1 MRFKGR
7 RPIYSDVSAVT
18 RGNVLDVL
26 KKAMSIHSQNRAEI
40 VYLQNYERG
49 IQPIQNRKK
58 DVRPEIN
65 NRVVEN
71 HANEIKTFYS
81 GYIFAKGVSYV
92 QRAENDIRKGNADK
106 DDSQISA
113 LNEMFFEEGKTSKDQ
128 ELANDFLTTG
138 VACRMLLPR
147 RKIIGVSPFYLLHL
161 DVRNSFVIYSSDV
174 FHSRLAGVTYYKDSN
189 NIVHWTVYTD
199 TQVFFI
205 DGNNFFNPTEI
216 KKVKNNGIGIEP
228 IIEYK
233 ANFERMG
240 IFERVLPLLDALNIC
255 TSDRLNGLEQFIN
268 SFIWMNNVEID
279 DEQVKEL
286 KDKLLLLTQN
296 VEGTTSPASVQYLT
310 ADLNQDDTQTLADY
324 LYSQILQIAGVPSRD
339 GSSSGET
346 GVAVEYRNG
355 WQIASTNASTIE
367 NAFEVSERELLKVAI
382 AIIEKSNIPDMDM
395 TGLKVSDIEIKPAR
409 SRTDNFVSKVQGI
422 AQGIQ
427 AGLHP
432 KHMIAVSGLFSD
444 PQQVYM
450 DSKPFLEKWLLS
462 ATLLNE
468 KEEQDDTAEVEDEG

>member
-7 RPIYSDVSAVT
+7 RPIYSDVGSVT
-18 RGNVLDVL
+18 KDNMLDVL
-26 KKAMSIHSQNRAEI
+26 KKAMSIHAQNRAEI

-58 DVRPEIN
+58 EVRPEIN

-92 QRAENDIRKGNADK
+92 QRAENDIRKGNADI
-106 DDSQISA
+106 DDSKISA

-147 RKIIGVSPFYLLHL
+147 KEMIGVSPFYLLHL

-174 FHSRLAGVTYYKDSN
+174 FHRRLAGVTYYKDSN

-199 TQVFFI
+199 TEVFFI
-205 DGNNFFNPTEI
+205 DGNNFFTPIDI
-216 KKVKNNGIGIEP
+216 KKIEQNGIGIEP

-240 IFERVLPLLDALNIC
+240 IFERVLPLLDALNVC

-279 DEQVKEL
+279 AEQVQQL
-286 KDKLLLLTQN
+286 KDKLMLLTQN
-296 VEGTTSPASVQYLT
+296 VDGSTNPASVQYLT

-367 NAFEVSERELLKVAI
+367 NAFEVSERELLRVAI
-382 AIIEKSNIPDMDM
+382 AIIEKSNLPDMDM

-432 KHMIAVSGLFSD
+432 KHMISVSGLFSD
-444 PQQVYM
+444 PQQVYI

-462 ATLLNE
+462 ASLEDGT
-468 KEEQDDTAEVEDEG
+468 DTEEVEDES

>member
-7 RPIYSDVSAVT
+7 RPIYSDVSSVT
-18 RGNVLDVL
+18 KDNVLDVL
-26 KKAMSIHSQNRAEI
+26 KKAMSVHAQNRAEI

-58 DVRPEIN
+58 EVRPEIN

-92 QRAENDIRKGNADK
+92 QRAENDIRKGNADT
-106 DDSQISA
+106 DDSKISA

-138 VACRMLLPR
+138 IAHRMLLPR
-147 RKIIGVSPFYLLHL
+147 KEMIGVSPFYLLHL

-174 FHSRLAGVTYYKDSN
+174 FHRRLAGVTYYKDSN

-199 TQVFFI
+199 TEVFFI
-205 DGNNFFNPTEI
+205 DGNNFFTPIDI
-216 KKVKNNGIGIEP
+216 KKIESNGIGIEP
-228 IIEYK
+228 IVEYK

-240 IFERVLPLLDALNIC
+240 IFERVLPLLDALNVC

-279 DEQVKEL
+279 NEQVEQL
-286 KDKLLLLTQN
+286 KDKLILLTQN
-296 VEGTTSPASVQYLT
+296 TDGSTNPASVQYLT

-432 KHMIAVSGLFSD
+432 KHMISVSGLFSD
-444 PQQVYM
+444 PQQVYI

-462 ATLLNE
+462 ASLE
-468 KEEQDDTAEVEDEG
+468 DEPDTEEVEDESGK

>member
-7 RPIYSDVSAVT
+7 RPIYSDVSSVT
-18 RGNVLDVL
+18 KDNVLDVL
-26 KKAMSIHSQNRAEI
+26 KKAMSVHAQNRAEI

-58 DVRPEIN
+58 EVRPEIN

-92 QRAENDIRKGNADK
+92 QRAENDIRKGNADT
-106 DDSQISA
+106 DDSKISA

-147 RKIIGVSPFYLLHL
+147 KEMIGVSPFYLLHL
-161 DVRNSFVIYSSDV
+161 DVRNSLVIYSSDV
-174 FHSRLAGVTYYKDSN
+174 FHRRLAGVTYYKDSN

-199 TQVFFI
+199 TEVFFI
-205 DGNNFFNPTEI
+205 DGNNFFTPIDI
-216 KKVKNNGIGIEP
+216 KKIESNGIGIEP
-228 IIEYK
+228 IVEYK

-240 IFERVLPLLDALNIC
+240 IFERVLPLLDALNVC

-279 DEQVKEL
+279 NEQVEQL
-286 KDKLLLLTQN
+286 KDKLILLTQN
-296 VEGTTSPASVQYLT
+296 TDGSTNPASVQYLT

-432 KHMIAVSGLFSD
+432 KHMISVSGLFSD
-444 PQQVYM
+444 PQQVYI

-462 ATLLNE
+462 ASLE
-468 KEEQDDTAEVEDEG
+468 DEPDTEEVEDESGK

>member
-7 RPIYSDVSAVT
+7 RPIYSDVSSVT
-18 RGNVLDVL
+18 KDNVLDVL
-26 KKAMSIHSQNRAEI
+26 KKAMSVHAQNRAEI

-58 DVRPEIN
+58 EVRPEIN

-92 QRAENDIRKGNADK
+92 QRAENDIRKGNADT
-106 DDSQISA
+106 DDSKISA

-147 RKIIGVSPFYLLHL
+147 KEMIGVSPFYLLHL

-174 FHSRLAGVTYYKDSN
+174 FHRRLAGVTYYKDSN

-199 TQVFFI
+199 TEVFFI
-205 DGNNFFNPTEI
+205 DGNNFFTPIDI
-216 KKVKNNGIGIEP
+216 KKIESNGIGIEP
-228 IIEYK
+228 IVEYK

-240 IFERVLPLLDALNIC
+240 IFERVLPLLDALNVC

-279 DEQVKEL
+279 NEQVEQL
-286 KDKLLLLTQN
+286 KDKLILLTQN
-296 VEGTTSPASVQYLT
+296 TDGSTNPASVQYLT

-395 TGLKVSDIEIKPAR
+395 AGLKVSDIEIKPAR

-432 KHMIAVSGLFSD
+432 KHMISVSGLFSD

-462 ATLLNE
+462 ASFSTD
-468 KEEQDDTAEVEDEG
+468 KGEVEDES